1 MKLKTLSLLAGA
13 IALTLTV
20 APFAVQA
27 QPTSSSPLLVAEGGK
42 KGAWESLGLTDKQK
56 ADIQAI
62 HSNTRTKIEGIL
74 TQEQK
79 DKLKAAFAAR
89 QAQRTAGQPGG
100 PRQRGQGPWKD
111 LNLTEQ
117 QKAQIKQIRDS
128 SKQQIEAILT
138 PEQQAKLKQLHEE
151 ARSRRQQR
159 NP

>member
-20 APFAVQA
+20 APIAVQA
-27 QPTSSSPLLVAEGGK
+27 QTTSSPMLITEGGK
-42 KGAWESLGLTDKQK
+42 KVPWKSLGLTDKQK
-56 ADIQAI
+56 ADIQTI
-62 HSNTRTKIEGIL
+62 HRSTRTQIEGIL

-89 QAQRTAGQPGG
+89 QAQSPGGQQG

-128 SKQQIEAILT
+128 SKQQIQAILT
-138 PEQQAKLKQLHEE
+138 PEQQAKLKQLHEQ

>member
-27 QPTSSSPLLVAEGGK
+27 QTTSSSPLLIAEGGGK
-42 KGAWESLGLTDKQK
+42 KGAWESLGLTEKQK
-56 ADIQAI
+56 ADIQVI
-62 HSNTRTKIEGIL
+62 HRNTRTKIEGIL

-89 QAQRTAGQPGG
+89 QAQRPAGQQG

-117 QKAQIKQIRDS
+117 QKAQMKQIRDS

-138 PEQQAKLKQLHEE
+138 PEQQAKLKQLHEQ